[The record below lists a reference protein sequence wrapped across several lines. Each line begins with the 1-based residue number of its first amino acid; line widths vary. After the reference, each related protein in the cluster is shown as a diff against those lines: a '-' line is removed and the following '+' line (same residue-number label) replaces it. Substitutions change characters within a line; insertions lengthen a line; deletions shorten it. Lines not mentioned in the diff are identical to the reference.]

1 MQYEPSSSLSRIV
14 VRSLIE
20 KPHFLAAIA
29 FILIVYG
36 ISILPTIKITQEPEV
51 KLQTI
56 TLSFILPGSTPTQ
69 LEREVVFPL
78 EGEFRNLEG
87 LTELRT
93 ITRHNNGIMVLKYFA
108 DVDLS
113 DARAEVDAIVERRA
127 HDLPSNVEIFT
138 KKATASDNLTAFL
151 IGIKPDNMTADLE
164 DAHRLAVQLK
174 NDLSQVSGLKNVRLV
189 EAEQEIEVAIDP
201 LKLKLLSI
209 STQSIID
216 AVRSYNR
223 GAPTGLQN
231 SSIATLRIK
240 GAEFKVDSPED
251 LLEIPVIASDG
262 LTHSLGDIAQV
273 RRRYANNAVI
283 STRYNGEPVYFV
295 EAGIDPN
302 QANVIQIAKHVRD
315 IVERTSQQNTGLSSF
330 FVYDQSEDV
339 AKSLS
344 SLGINMIQGLVI
356 LCVVLIFLLEIRAA
370 VIISALLPIASFV
383 AITLLILLDYGIQ
396 RVSIAGF
403 IIALGLMVDNAI
415 VVTEN
420 ARTLEIEH
428 GLSRKEAAIEGAAQ
442 AAGPLTS
449 SMLTT
454 MVAFSPVFLFETG
467 ATLFLRSLTVTV
479 WLSLLASLAV
489 AITFTALLISRF
501 GTFQP
506 IPKLPRI
513 RGGISRITPFV
524 EQTYPQILRF
534 CYRKRGWVLG
544 LFALVL
550 LASIGSLRA
559 VKVDVFPPSDVPY
572 LTINIDFP
580 LDFNERERLVLLNE
594 VEQVLSADPSITE
607 FNVVSGIQHPWLHI
621 AMDVR
626 ADATFFVQLDTAE
639 TSEVYV
645 IKERI
650 TQAVESLQAVAAL
663 EIALFKFK
671 DQQYS
676 APFSVVIEGRSG
688 KDLERAAAQ
697 VASVIS
703 TVKGIRNFDNPA
715 ASQRNAISIG
725 LDERAARLYEV
736 PKSHID
742 QIQLM
747 MTYGAEI
754 DRLRAPNGEEFPILA
769 TFDAELGLTHLLAHI
784 NAPSVSGNPVPLK
797 SVTRLELAP
806 DLVDILHKDFVPT
819 VEIGVWPEN
828 SVAVSEAVTNI
839 EAALEDISLDPN
851 VQLRIGGLLEKD
863 AENYEGFGTYAL
875 LIAVVIF
882 TIFMLQ
888 FQSFKQPIVVFAAIP
903 FCMVGVIFSLIV
915 TDTTLT
921 FLGIL
926 GITSLMGIVVNDSIL
941 LVDEANSR
949 LQRPSTTDILET
961 VIDAAKHRF
970 SPILVTSITTTFG
983 LLPLAFSA
991 SQFQVMAITII
1002 GGLTFATLILL
1013 LLVPVL
1019 YIMLVPKSESVR
1031 L

>member
-1 MQYEPSSSLSRIV
+1 MQYEPSNSLSRII

-20 KPHFLAAIA
+20 KPHFLAAMA

-93 ITRHNNGIMVLKYFA
+93 ITRHNNGIMILKYLS

-127 HDLPSNVEIFT
+127 HDLPKNVEIFT

-151 IGIKPDNMTADLE
+151 IGIKPRDEASNLE

-174 NDLSQVSGLKNVRLV
+174 NALSQVSGLKNVRLV
-189 EAEQEIEVAIDP
+189 EAEQEIEIAIDP
-201 LKLKLLSI
+201 LKQKNLLI
-209 STQSIID
+209 PTQNIIN
-216 AVRSYNR
+216 AIQSYNR
-223 GAPTGLQN
+223 GAPTGLQ
-231 SSIATLRIK
+231 SSSLATIRIK
-240 GAEFKVDSPED
+240 GAEFRIDSPED
-251 LLEIPVIASDG
+251 LLSIPVIANNGSSYRLSDV
-262 LTHSLGDIAQV
+262 AKV
-273 RRRYANNAVI
+273 KRRYANNAVI
-283 STRYNGEPVYFV
+283 STRYNGEPVFFV

-302 QANVIQIAKHVRD
+302 QANVIQIAAQVRGVTEQID
-315 IVERTSQQNTGLSSF
+315 EFSKGLETF

-339 AKSLS
+339 RKSLS

-356 LCVVLIFLLEIRAA
+356 LCLILVLLLEIRAA
-370 VIISALLPIASFV
+370 LIITSLLPIASFV

-396 RVSIAGF
+396 RVTIAGF

-420 ARTLEIEH
+420 ARTLELEH

-442 AAGPLTS
+442 AAAPLTS

-506 IPKLPRI
+506 IPKLPKI

-524 EQTYPQILRF
+524 EETYPQILRY
-534 CYRKRGWVLG
+534 CHRKRGWVLG
-544 LFALVL
+544 LFAVVL
-550 LASIGSLRA
+550 ITSIASLRL

-580 LDFNERERLVLLNE
+580 LDYNEHERLLLLKE
-594 VEQVLSADPSITE
+594 VEDALDLDRSVKE

-626 ADATFFVQLDTAE
+626 ADATFFVQLDTAK

-645 IKERI
+645 IQERL
-650 TQAVESLQAVAAL
+650 TRAVAHLQDVAAL

-688 KDLERAAAQ
+688 EDLERVASQ
-697 VASVIS
+697 VASVIAS
-703 TVKGIRNFDNPA
+703 VEGVRNFENPA
-715 ASQRNAISIG
+715 ASQRNAIRIAI
-725 LDERAARLYEV
+725 DERAARLYEV
-736 PKSHID
+736 PKFHLD

-769 TFDAELGLTHLLAHI
+769 TYDAELGLTHLLAHI
-784 NAPSVSGNPVPLK
+784 DARSVSGNPVPIN
-797 SVTRLELAP
+797 SVSRLELEP

-828 SVAVSEAVTNI
+828 SVPVSIAVERI
-839 EAALEDISLDPN
+839 EEALETVSLDPD

-903 FCMVGVIFSLIV
+903 FCMVGVIFSLII

-949 LQRPSTTDILET
+949 LLRTPSQDRLET

-983 LLPLAFSA
+983 LIPLAFSA

-1013 LLVPVL
+1013 VLVPVL
-1019 YIMLVPKSESVR
+1019 YIMLVPKAESIT
-1031 L
+1031 